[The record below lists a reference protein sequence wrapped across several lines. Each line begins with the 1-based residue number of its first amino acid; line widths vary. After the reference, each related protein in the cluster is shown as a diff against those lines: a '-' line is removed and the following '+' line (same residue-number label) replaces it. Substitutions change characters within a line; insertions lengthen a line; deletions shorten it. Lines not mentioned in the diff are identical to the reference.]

1 MTQAPNRSSTLYTGD
16 RALALTWL
24 VRARRGVL
32 ALQLLLMAAAEAGTD
47 MHVHSPA
54 LLAVLSALF
63 VIDLAEHLYLRRRA
77 APDWLVPAH
86 AAVDLVAL
94 TAILLLSGGPHNPL
108 MSAYLVYV
116 ALLALTLPAR
126 AAWGASIATMAM
138 QGFAVLDSGRLPGLD
153 PRPLPLGHLL
163 GHLAAF
169 DLATLAITWV
179 VNRLSLALHEREAA
193 ELRAQRRQA
202 ITERLAALGTLAAGV
217 AHELG
222 TPLGIIQLLAEEEGA
237 DPDPDPERMDA
248 LIEQVD
254 RCRSMLDRL
263 RGRDSHGPEECVPD
277 VAGWVAEWQR
287 TEPDVAI
294 DLRLDASGPVAGT
307 EESWR
312 GALWVALDNARR
324 AGARHV
330 SVLTREE
337 EAAVA
342 LEVQDDGAGLDE
354 QAAAHTGE
362 PFRSTWGGTG
372 LGLFVAR
379 TFAQS
384 VGGDVELQPGPE
396 GGALATIRMPRV
408 TA

>member
-1 MTQAPNRSSTLYTGD
+1 MAPAPDRSSTLYTGD

-32 ALQLLLMAAAEAGTD
+32 AVQLALMAAAEAGTD

-54 LLAVLSALF
+54 LLAVLGALAF
-63 VIDLAEHLYLRRRA
+63 VDLVEHLYRRRHPV
-77 APDWLVPAH
+77 APDWLVPVH
-86 AAVDLVAL
+86 AAIDLVAL

-126 AAWGASIATMAM
+126 AAWGAAAATMVM

-163 GHLAAF
+163 GHVVAYDLAA
-169 DLATLAITWV
+169 LAITWV

-193 ELRAQRRQA
+193 ELLAQRRRA
-202 ITERLAALGTLAAGV
+202 VTERLAALGTLAAGV

-222 TPLGIIQLLAEEEGA
+222 TPLGIIQLLAEEA
-237 DPDPDPERMDA
+237 STDPDPARMEA
-248 LIEQVD
+248 LIEQVE

-263 RGRDSHGPEECVPD
+263 RGRDSPGPEECVPD

-287 TEPDVAI
+287 AEPEVAV
-294 DLRLDASGPVAGT
+294 DLRLDRIGPVAGT

-330 SVLTREE
+330 SVVTGTEPDM
-337 EAAVA
+337 VA
-342 LEVQDDGAGLDE
+342 LRVQDDGTGLDE
-354 QAAAHTGE
+354 EAAAHTGE

-379 TFAQS
+379 SFAQS
-384 VGGDVELQPGPE
+384 VGGDVELEPGPE
-396 GGALATIRMPRV
+396 GGALATIRMPKV
-408 TA
+408 SA